1 MTAASMD
8 RREFLKRSLGA
19 AAAVTATTAGCA
31 VVPKPAAAPYDAK
44 GLPTA
49 VLGRTG
55 VAVPRLGV
63 GLGSRFC
70 AVADEDAAQAILRAA
85 LDQGFYY
92 WDTASSY
99 RNGPIVSEERI
110 GRVLADRR
118 REVFLATKCEARTYD
133 ATLRE
138 FEGSL
143 KRLRTD
149 HIDIYQVHLIQSLLD
164 VEAIGMTD
172 GAMKALRRLRDEKAA
187 RFIGFTGHLSAE
199 AMAEA
204 ARRYDFDT
212 MLIAL
217 NHYAE
222 RRGDME
228 KDAVAAAADKGL
240 GISVIKVIRPRE
252 TTAGFSAAELIR
264 YALSVPRVH
273 SAMIGTDSLD
283 VVGANAALLRTFRPM
298 DGAERAALA
307 ARLGP
312 FFAGRSLP
320 WMDPGYRDA

>member
-31 VVPKPAAAPYDAK
+31 VVPKPAVDPYDAK

-70 AVADEDAAQAILRAA
+70 AVADEDAAQAILGAA
-85 LDQGFYY
+85 LEQGFYY

-118 REVFLATKCEARTYD
+118 RDVFLATKCEARTYD
-133 ATLRE
+133 AALRE

-149 HIDIYQVHLIQSLLD
+149 HIDIYQVHLLQSLLD
-164 VEAIGMTD
+164 VEAIGMAD
-172 GAMKALRRLRDEKAA
+172 GALKALRKLRDEKAA

-222 RRGDME
+222 RHGDME
-228 KDAVAAAADKGL
+228 KDAVGAAAEKGL

-252 TTAGFSAAELIR
+252 TTAGFSAPELIR

-273 SAMIGTDSLD
+273 SAMIGTDSLE
-283 VVGANAALLRTFRPM
+283 VVRANAGLLRSFRPM
-298 DGAERAALA
+298 DGTERAALA

-312 FFAGRSLP
+312 FFAGRNLP
-320 WMDPGYRDA
+320 WMDPEYRDA

>member
-1 MTAASMD
+1 MTPASMD

-19 AAAVTATTAGCA
+19 AAAAT
-31 VVPKPAAAPYDAK
+31 AAAAIPVSAAVLYDPK

-49 VLGRTG
+49 VLGRTE

-70 AVADEDAAQAILRAA
+70 AIQDEAAAQDILQAA
-85 LDQGFYY
+85 LDRGFYY

-110 GRVLADRR
+110 GRVLDGRR

-133 ATLRE
+133 AVLRE
-138 FEGSL
+138 FEESL
-143 KRLRTD
+143 RRLRTSY
-149 HIDIYQVHLIQSLLD
+149 IDVYQVHLLQSLLD
-164 VEAIGMTD
+164 VEAIGRTG
-172 GAMKALRRLRDEKAA
+172 GAIQALHKLKDEKAV

-240 GISVIKVIRPRE
+240 GISVIKVVRPRE

-264 YALSVPRVH
+264 YALSLPRVH

-283 VVGANAALLRTFRPM
+283 VVRENAALLRAFRPM
-298 DGAERAALA
+298 DAPERAALT

-312 FFAGRSLP
+312 FFAGRHLP